1 MSTLLYIT
9 TNPRSGFLLTPIRMT
24 FPECT
29 FPRKVRF
36 SRLLTI
42 QALLNTC
49 VFQIKSFHDRPRI
62 TRYLRNDV
70 TFFEK
75 LPILAAPLW
84 FVGPSAVNLLHE
96 NSSKPYN
103 FLLRI
108 YSPFTT
114 YLSLIA
120 KDHVHSVT
128 LGQLRK
134 PQHTSQP
141 SSVPSGN
148 RTFKFTWA
156 LRVIQGHSY

>member
-1 MSTLLYIT
+1 MHVQ
-9 TNPRSGFLLTPIRMT
+9 
-24 FPECT
+24 
-29 FPRKVRF
+29 RKVRF
-36 SRLLTI
+36 TRLLTI

-49 VFQIKSFHDRPRI
+49 VFQGFKVTCLCDIRKRLRAFMIDFI

-70 TFFEK
+70 AFSGK

-84 FVGPSAVNLLHE
+84 FVGPSAVNLRE
-96 NSSKPYN
+96 NSSKPYK
-103 FLLRI
+103 FSLRI

-114 YLSLIA
+114 FLSPIA
-120 KDHVHSVT
+120 KDHVHSVI

-141 SSVPSGN
+141 SSMPSGN
-148 RTFKFTWA
+148 RTFKFIWA